1 MHLTNLNANATNVSI
16 ISGDDGE
23 YLDENLVM
31 SLNLGRLPNDTK
43 WKLQFT
49 LKYETF
55 SVITSTSNFSKSYR
69 CLLKY
74 YILN

>member
-1 MHLTNLNANATNVSI
+1 MKQMLVPSQWMLR
-16 ISGDDGE
+16 E

-31 SLNLGRLPNDTK
+31 SLNLGRLPNNTK

-55 SVITSTSNFSKSYR
+55 SVNSSTSNFSKLYMVFTKMLYS
-69 CLLKY
+69 
-74 YILN
+74 